1 MIEPSPT
8 CYIHIP
14 LPNRNLQSYCWWKTS
29 CTSWGAHR
37 VLIAA
42 VQGFFHQPYVKKAE
56 PNLWDLGYW
65 YPKLWGI
72 FLFNFGVVPK
82 LCFIYDIC
90 TSWSMKFWRVKG
102 ACLPPSIAKTNSFP
116 LRFWH
121 IKLHLVPG
129 PFLGGFRNY
138 LPTNGNPPKT
148 LQIHYCTTLSLRS
161 CTLSRCCVV
170 PYLILYII

>member
-90 TSWSMKFWRVKG
+90 IHLEAWNFGGWKG
-102 ACLPPSIAKTNSFP
+102 HVCHQVLPRQT
-116 LRFWH
+116 
-121 IKLHLVPG
+121 V
-129 PFLGGFRNY
+129 FRWDFD
-138 LPTNGNPPKT
+138 
-148 LQIHYCTTLSLRS
+148 ISS
-161 CTLSRCCVV
+161 CTSYQVLLEILFWVVSGIIYLLMVTHLKPFKYITAQLCLSDPVH
-170 PYLILYII
+170 